1 MAKTKSWRE
10 LRGRSKVAPD
20 KRARTDAALKDEV
33 KHRPRH
39 KDCSGGVLGT
49 SRSSEIVEQSTLGR
63 FVHALGGKL
72 KIVVQF

>member
-33 KHRPRH
+33 QRIDH
-39 KDCSGGVLGT
+39 VT
-49 SRSSEIVEQSTLGR
+49 
-63 FVHALGGKL
+63 
-72 KIVVQF
+72 KIAAAAC